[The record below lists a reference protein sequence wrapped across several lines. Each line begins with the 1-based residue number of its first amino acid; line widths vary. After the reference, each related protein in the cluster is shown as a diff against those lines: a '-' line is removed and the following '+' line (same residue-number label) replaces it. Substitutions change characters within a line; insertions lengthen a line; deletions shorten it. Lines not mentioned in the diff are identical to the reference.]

1 MDMILKNS
9 LNLLLKH
16 FSKAVKRALFSVYRL
31 FDGLF
36 VMVEMRGIEPL
47 SEKILPRFSPSAV
60 GVLNL
65 PRCIAHQ
72 QAMHF
77 GSS

>member
-1 MDMILKNS
+1 VDRGPEL
-9 LNLLLKH
+9 
-16 FSKAVKRALFSVYRL
+16 
-31 FDGLF
+31 
-36 VMVEMRGIEPL
+36 VEMRGIEPL
-47 SEKILPRFSPSAV
+47 SEKILPRVSPSAV

>member
-1 MDMILKNS
+1 MPRIEKGTT
-9 LNLLLKH
+9 
-16 FSKAVKRALFSVYRL
+16 AYAIVTEV
-31 FDGLF
+31 
-36 VMVEMRGIEPL
+36 VEMRGIEPL
-47 SEKILPRFSPSAV
+47 SEKILPRVSPSAV